1 MKKSYKAII
10 KIIARGKTFQLSVIV
25 FLMFWIF
32 ESLVH
37 VLVFHD
43 GNFLQEVFSPTPHD
57 IWMRSIVII
66 LGVSFGIS
74 TQILENFRNRT
85 SEIIAENEKQ
95 YRTLFVKAPLGYQSL
110 NQDASILQVNQ
121 TWLDN
126 LGYSRHEVLLKPFTD
141 FVHPLS
147 REKFQNHFMKF
158 MDTGVGQELELD
170 LIRKD
175 NSIIIVSISGK
186 IVHDEDGQIKTHCIF
201 KNITKQKEA
210 EDALIESEEKHRLL
224 AENVMDVI
232 WKLDL
237 NYNLTY
243 ISPSVYHQ
251 LGFTDL
257 EITGQNIRNFLR
269 PSDVQE
275 IELMVGEAIKRIE
288 SDIKEKVMA
297 RTLSVP
303 LIRKDGA
310 KVWSEIS
317 GRLILDDAGK
327 PTEIIGI
334 SRDISDRVK
343 VEAEVK
349 KSEANLRALIDHSKN
364 SFILINRD
372 KTIILFNKSAETRI
386 KNTCRRTLNS
396 GDSIDDY
403 SCKYFA
409 GFEPNFKAAL
419 NGKPKSVET
428 HFVDA
433 KGEEKWFEVSYA
445 PVFDD
450 DYKIRRI
457 LLGLTDLTDIR
468 EAEKDL
474 RIFRSLIE
482 QSTDAVFVFDPQTAK
497 VIDVNN
503 KVLENLQYTREE
515 MLGLNVTKFSVPIN
529 SPQKFNDLVI
539 KIKKEKQVL
548 VESSQIRKDG
558 SQIPVEVNATIIK
571 VDSKEYLLAIARDI
585 TDRLELEKI
594 QKELSRRNQL
604 ILESAGEGIFG
615 LDENGMVTFVNP
627 AAISMT
633 GYSEEEF
640 LGHSHHKL
648 VHHHKPN
655 GEVYHGN
662 TCPIQAAYKDGKIHE
677 NSEEYFWKKNGT
689 GFPVEYVSTP
699 IYEDSVLVGAVV
711 SFTDITD
718 RKKHEEQIMRLASV
732 LEQSSESVIIISP
745 DGKIEHVNPAFVI
758 LSGFEIAEVI
768 NKPYDFNMAG
778 EQAPI
783 ISGEQS
789 QSMNKGE
796 IWKGLA
802 TRSKKN
808 GSQYYLQTIL
818 FPVYDYQGSIINYAC
833 TSRDVTNEKNLQEQL
848 FQAQKLESIGQLA
861 GGVAHDFNNI
871 LSVIN
876 GYASLGMDAIDQ
888 GNPLHKNFGQIFKA
902 GKRAQ
907 ALTSQLLAFSRKQ
920 VIRPQTFS
928 CNEIILDLE
937 KMLHRLIGEDIA
949 IEMNLSETAAPI
961 KVDRG
966 QFEQIII
973 NLVVNARDAINMNE
987 YSSKERRITI
997 ETSLSNIDSEYYKN
1011 HVGAETGYH
1020 TMIAVSDTGIGMDKE
1035 TRNKIFEPFFTT
1047 KEAGKGTGLG
1057 LATVYG
1063 IIKQNGGSIF
1073 VYSEPG
1079 NGTSFKVF
1087 WPCSDEMAR
1096 QLVAKE
1102 KATLKG
1108 GSETILVVEDDA
1120 DVREFVNHALTTFG
1134 YNVLNVGNGVEAIK
1148 LLKDSISHVDLVLT
1162 DVVMPVMGGKE
1173 LGEKLTELHPD
1184 LKLLY
1189 ASGYADKH
1197 ITQDGVLKAG
1207 INFIEKPYSITDLG
1221 NIVRKILDEN

>member
-1 MKKSYKAII
+1 MKKSYSV
-10 KIIARGKTFQLSVIV
+10 IAKFIVKGRTFQLAVGAA
-25 FLMFWIF
+25 LMFWLF

-37 VLVFHD
+37 VVIFHD
-43 GNFLQEVFSPTPHD
+43 GEFWQQVFSPVPHD
-57 IWMRSIVII
+57 IWMRSLVVV
-66 LGVSFGIS
+66 LGVTFGIS
-74 TQILENFRNRT
+74 SQIMENFRNRT
-85 SEIIAENEKQ
+85 TQIITENEKQ
-95 YRTLFVKAPLGYQSL
+95 YRTLFVNAPLGYQSL
-110 NQDASILQVNQ
+110 NQDACILQVNQ

-201 KNITKQKEA
+201 KNITRQKEA
-210 EDALIESEEKHRLL
+210 ENALKKSEAQHRLL

-237 NYNLTY
+237 KYNLTY

-275 IELMVGEAIKRIE
+275 IELMVSAATSKLETDIE
-288 SDIKEKVMA
+288 KKVMV

-303 LIRKDGA
+303 LIHKDGTN
-310 KVWSEIS
+310 VWSEIS
-317 GRLILDDAGK
+317 GRLILDDEGK

-419 NGKPKSVET
+419 NGKPKSVESY
-428 HFVDA
+428 FVNDA
-433 KGEEKWFEVSYA
+433 GEENWFEITYT

-450 DYKIRRI
+450 EKKISRV
-457 LLGLTDLTDIR
+457 LFSLADLTSIKKT
-468 EAEKDL
+468 EKDL
-474 RIFRSLIE
+474 RLFRHLID
-482 QSTDAVFVFDPQTAK
+482 QSTEAVFVMDPLTGK
-497 VIDVNN
+497 VLDVNN
-503 KVLENLQYTREE
+503 KAVENLQYTREE
-515 MLGLNVTKFSVPIN
+515 FLKLRVTDFSERN
-529 SPQKFNDLVI
+529 NNFANYKKLVKEI
-539 KIKKEKQVL
+539 KDKGSRVRTGRHK
-548 VESSQIRKDG
+548 RKDG
-558 SQIPVEVNATIIK
+558 TTYPVEVSGAIIK
-571 VDSKEYLLAIARDI
+571 VGKKEYHIAIARDI

-615 LDENGMVTFVNP
+615 LDKNGMVTFVNP

-677 NSEEYFWKKNGT
+677 NSEEYFWKKDGT

-718 RKKHEEQIMRLASV
+718 RKKHEEQITRLASV

-745 DGKIEHVNPAFVI
+745 DGKINHVNPAFII
-758 LSGFEIAEVI
+758 LSGFENAEVI
-768 NKPYDFNMAG
+768 DKPYDFNMAG
-778 EQAPI
+778 EQSPI
-783 ISGEQS
+783 ISREQREA
-789 QSMNKGE
+789 MKKGK

-802 TRSKKN
+802 TRSKKD

-818 FPVYDYQGSIINYAC
+818 FPVYDYQGNIINYAC

-876 GYASLGMDAIDQ
+876 GYASLGMDAIGQ

-949 IEMNLSETAAPI
+949 IEMNLSDTASPI

-1096 QLVAKE
+1096 QLEAKE

-1148 LLKDSISHVDLVLT
+1148 LLKESTSHVDLVLT

-1207 INFIEKPYSITDLG
+1207 INFIEKPYSLTDLG